1 MNEPTKCGHDYLI
14 CGPVV
19 GGVQPCYGCGHF
31 LVVDTNQDLKIISVH
46 KENPRM
52 ENQHQKIKGY
62 RDLSQAEI
70 DLMNEIKSKGA
81 ELGELVAKLRATD
94 GLDQRWV
101 SIGATDLQ
109 TGLMALTRGVAQPT
123 SF

>member
-1 MNEPTKCGHDYLI
+1 
-14 CGPVV
+14 
-19 GGVQPCYGCGHF
+19 
-31 LVVDTNQDLKIISVH
+31 
-46 KENPRM
+46 M
-52 ENQHQKIKGY
+52 ENQHRHIKGY
-62 RDLSQAEI
+62 RDLSEAEI
-70 DLMNEIKSKGA
+70 ALMNEIKAKGA
-81 ELGELVAKLRATD
+81 ELGDLVAKLRATE

>member
-1 MNEPTKCGHDYLI
+1 MD
-14 CGPVV
+14 
-19 GGVQPCYGCGHF
+19 
-31 LVVDTNQDLKIISVH
+31 
-46 KENPRM
+46 
-52 ENQHQKIKGY
+52 NQHKKIKGY
-62 RDLSQAEI
+62 RDLSQEEI
-70 DLMNEIKSKGA
+70 NLMNEIKSKGV
-81 ELGELVAKLRATD
+81 ELGELVTKLRSTD